1 LPQRAYPVGQAEAFV
16 VDNMTETLKAA
27 TRSATMR
34 ILDMTSPFMERRL
47 TGQAV
52 ETSAASQASV
62 GAGSPVVEP

>member
-1 LPQRAYPVGQAEAFV
+1 LPQRAYPLGQAEAFV

-27 TRSATMR
+27 TSSAMMR

-52 ETSAASQASV
+52 EFIGRFTSQRRR
-62 GAGSPVVEP
+62 GSPVVET